1 MSNASPNAEPIAAP
15 PQRTENLALIVV
27 CAAQFVLQLDFSVV
41 NVALPS
47 IKGGLGFSDSDLQ
60 WIVTGYALT
69 FGALLLFGGRAG
81 DLFGQRRMLLLGLV
95 LFGVGSIGGGLAPT
109 PEALIAARFVQGAAG
124 ALISP
129 AALSSLTLLF
139 PDGAGR
145 IRALGIWQGATA
157 AGGTAGIVLGG
168 LLVEVLGWRSVFI
181 INVPIVIALVVLV
194 PRVIPRPATRQ
205 HVSLHLGPSVL
216 ITAAIA
222 LVIFA
227 LSNLEQSGPTSIVTL
242 VPFIAGLG
250 VAAVFVVTQKR
261 SHDPLIPKVVLRS
274 RQRRGAL
281 VVMLIAGAVLAAYV
295 YFVSL
300 YLQTVLGL
308 SPLLTGVSLLPATLT
323 IVVLSSFIARRV
335 IERIGLKSTTI
346 IGALLVAAG
355 QTWFVSVSSTG
366 DYLLNVLPALVL
378 TACRHRAAAA
388 GRVDRRHRGRR
399 SRHPGRSREPPDDEP
414 AGRSGARRRC
424 AGHDRRDSDLRRRQR
439 LRGVLHSVPGLRDSD
454 DRRRRRRGGDLHE
467 QASRAVTPSTPSAPA
482 RGEDHDRHRPAR
494 RFPAL
499 LDRHQAALP

>member
-1 MSNASPNAEPIAAP
+1 MSNASPNPRKVAVP
-15 PQRTENLALIVV
+15 PPPSQNLALIVV

-81 DLFGQRRMLLLGLV
+81 DLFGQRKMLLLGLIV
-95 LFGVGSIGGGLAPT
+95 FGVGSVGGGLAPT
-109 PEALIAARFVQGAAG
+109 PETLIAARFVQGAAG
-124 ALISP
+124 ALVSP

-139 PDGAGR
+139 PDGPGR

-194 PRVIPRPATRQ
+194 PRVIPRPAPRQ
-205 HVSLHLGPSVL
+205 SVSLHVGPSLLV
-216 ITAAIA
+216 TVGIA
-222 LVIFA
+222 LVIYA
-227 LSNLEQSGPTSIVTL
+227 LSNLEQFGPMSVNTL
-242 VPFIAGLG
+242 APFITGLVVVAGFISIQ
-250 VAAVFVVTQKR
+250 VR
-261 SHDPLIPKVVLRS
+261 SRDPLIARALLRS

-281 VVMLIAGAVLAAYV
+281 GVMLITGAVLAAYV

-308 SPLLTGVSLLPATLT
+308 SPLLTGLSLLPATLT

-335 IERIGLKSTTI
+335 IATTGLKSSALT
-346 IGALLVAAG
+346 GALLVAGG
-355 QTWFVSVSSTG
+355 QSWFVSLSTTG
-366 DYLLNVLPALVL
+366 SYLLNVLPALLL
-378 TACRHRAAAA
+378 TAAGIGLLLPAVSIAATADVASNVQGAAASLLTTSQQVGAALGVAALATIAASRTSA
-388 GRVDRRHRGRR
+388 GASASGGYSTAFLV
-399 SRHPGRSREPPDDEP
+399 SAIAMVIVVVIVAATFTKPEP
-414 AGRSGARRRC
+414 AS
-424 AGHDRRDSDLRRRQR
+424 
-439 LRGVLHSVPGLRDSD
+439 
-454 DRRRRRRGGDLHE
+454 
-467 QASRAVTPSTPSAPA
+467 STP
-482 RGEDHDRHRPAR
+482 
-494 RFPAL
+494 
-499 LDRHQAALP
+499 AAHP

>member
-47 IKGGLGFSDSDLQ
+47 IRGGLGFSDSDLQ

-95 LFGVGSIGGGLAPT
+95 VFGVGSIGGGLAPT

-124 ALISP
+124 ALISL

-250 VAAVFVVTQKR
+250 VAAVTQKR

-366 DYLLNVLPALVL
+366 DYLLNVLPALIL
-378 TACRHRAAAA
+378 TASGIGLLLPAVSIAATADVASDIQGAAASLLTTSQQVGAALGVAALATIAATRTSA
-388 GRVDRRHRGRR
+388 GASASAGYSTAFLVSATAMIVAVAVVAVTFTNKHPEPSPPPHRQPRTRRR
-399 SRHPGRSREPPDDEP
+399 S
-414 AGRSGARRRC
+414 
-424 AGHDRRDSDLRRRQR
+424 
-439 LRGVLHSVPGLRDSD
+439 
-454 DRRRRRRGGDLHE
+454 
-467 QASRAVTPSTPSAPA
+467 
-482 RGEDHDRHRPAR
+482 
-494 RFPAL
+494 
-499 LDRHQAALP
+499 

>member
-1 MSNASPNAEPIAAP
+1 
-15 PQRTENLALIVV
+15 
-27 CAAQFVLQLDFSVV
+27 
-41 NVALPS
+41 
-47 IKGGLGFSDSDLQ
+47 
-60 WIVTGYALT
+60 
-69 FGALLLFGGRAG
+69 
-81 DLFGQRRMLLLGLV
+81 
-95 LFGVGSIGGGLAPT
+95 
-109 PEALIAARFVQGAAG
+109 
-124 ALISP
+124 
-129 AALSSLTLLF
+129 
-139 PDGAGR
+139 
-145 IRALGIWQGATA
+145 
-157 AGGTAGIVLGG
+157 

-281 VVMLIAGAVLAAYV
+281 LVMLIAGAVLAAYV

-335 IERIGLKSTTI
+335 IGRIGLKSTAI

-366 DYLLNVLPALVL
+366 DYLLNVLPALIL
-378 TACRHRAAAA
+378 TASGIGLLLPAVSIAATADVAADIQGAAASLLTTSQQVGAALGVAALATIAATRTSA
-388 GRVDRRHRGRR
+388 GAGASAGYSTAFLVSATAMIVAVAVVAVTFTNKHPEPSPPPHRQPRTRRR
-399 SRHPGRSREPPDDEP
+399 S
-414 AGRSGARRRC
+414 
-424 AGHDRRDSDLRRRQR
+424 
-439 LRGVLHSVPGLRDSD
+439 
-454 DRRRRRRGGDLHE
+454 
-467 QASRAVTPSTPSAPA
+467 
-482 RGEDHDRHRPAR
+482 
-494 RFPAL
+494 
-499 LDRHQAALP
+499 

>member
-47 IKGGLGFSDSDLQ
+47 IRGGLGFSDSDLQ

-95 LFGVGSIGGGLAPT
+95 VFGVGSIGGGLAPT

-366 DYLLNVLPALVL
+366 DYLLNVLPALIL
-378 TACRHRAAAA
+378 TASGIGLLLPAVSIAATADVASDIQGAAASLLTTSQQVGAALGVAALATIAATRTSA
-388 GRVDRRHRGRR
+388 GAIASAGYSTAFLVSATAMIVAVAVVAVTFTNKHPEPSPPPHRQHRTRRR
-399 SRHPGRSREPPDDEP
+399 S
-414 AGRSGARRRC
+414 
-424 AGHDRRDSDLRRRQR
+424 
-439 LRGVLHSVPGLRDSD
+439 
-454 DRRRRRRGGDLHE
+454 
-467 QASRAVTPSTPSAPA
+467 
-482 RGEDHDRHRPAR
+482 
-494 RFPAL
+494 
-499 LDRHQAALP
+499 

>member
-47 IKGGLGFSDSDLQ
+47 IRGGLGFSDSDLQ

-95 LFGVGSIGGGLAPT
+95 VFGVGSIGGGLAPT

-139 PDGAGR
+139 PDGPGR

-168 LLVEVLGWRSVFI
+168 LLVEVFGWRSVFM

-227 LSNLEQSGPTSIVTL
+227 LSNLEQSGPSSIVTL

-366 DYLLNVLPALVL
+366 DYLLNVLPALIL
-378 TACRHRAAAA
+378 TASGIGLLLPAVSIAATADVASDIQGAAASLLTTSQQVGAALGVAALATIAATRTSA
-388 GRVDRRHRGRR
+388 GASASAGYSTAFLVSATAMIVAVAVVAVTFTNKHPEPSPPPHRQPRTRRR
-399 SRHPGRSREPPDDEP
+399 S
-414 AGRSGARRRC
+414 
-424 AGHDRRDSDLRRRQR
+424 
-439 LRGVLHSVPGLRDSD
+439 
-454 DRRRRRRGGDLHE
+454 
-467 QASRAVTPSTPSAPA
+467 
-482 RGEDHDRHRPAR
+482 
-494 RFPAL
+494 
-499 LDRHQAALP
+499 